1 MNVKQI
7 TVDQQTAQ
15 REYEAY
21 REALKTK
28 KDAFL
33 HDLKVAYGHMRHGR
47 SVLDV
52 WQAFADTGLDANGD
66 PKIAIARADWRE
78 VRFRKFNEPY
88 GWWTDIGFQ
97 GIFSDKDRTP
107 HPSWNGRTRQIVDMA
122 AKDDV
127 TVPKGTWR
135 YPTEV
140 TVVNGRPLRER
151 LRTIVPVVPA
161 RFLPNHA
168 LANYHILWEVEK
180 WDVVTPPRD
189 PFLLKRVSPNI
200 FVVLA
205 GWDLTPVERAVL
217 RGRIA

>member
-107 HPSWNGRTRQIVDMA
+107 HPALDRKESQTFG
-122 AKDDV
+122 
-127 TVPKGTWR
+127 
-135 YPTEV
+135 
-140 TVVNGRPLRER
+140 VVGVEA
-151 LRTIVPVVPA
+151 VPA
-161 RFLPNHA
+161 
-168 LANYHILWEVEK
+168 
-180 WDVVTPPRD
+180 
-189 PFLLKRVSPNI
+189 SPNLPGPLPPKEPAPPPSGDGETAAVCQLGAEGG
-200 FVVLA
+200 FNGPA
-205 GWDLTPVERAVL
+205 TAASPPVPRRMRRPILV
-217 RGRIA
+217 